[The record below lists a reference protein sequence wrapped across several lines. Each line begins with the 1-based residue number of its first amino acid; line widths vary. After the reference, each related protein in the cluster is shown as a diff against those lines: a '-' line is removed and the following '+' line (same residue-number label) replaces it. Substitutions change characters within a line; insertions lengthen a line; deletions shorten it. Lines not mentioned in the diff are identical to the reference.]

1 LLPLLSKFFD
11 HSIAVDQSHLTP
23 RVSGFFR
30 HKRLLGLMQARKASM
45 LYFPLM
51 ETEAGTSIIIP
62 CRNESGN
69 LIPLI
74 EAIIK
79 IIKPNDEVIIIEGG
93 SSDLTYEEALGL
105 EMRFP
110 RIVRTYKQ
118 TGKGKFDAVLLG
130 IKKINMPIVMIWDAD
145 ATVNFDQN
153 HEIYLRP
160 HGEAQLITGDRLRGK
175 RDKGAMR
182 FPNFL
187 GNWAFAFLWSLILKQ
202 RPIDLLCGTKKFPR
216 SLILEA
222 PKWLLELDP
231 YGDFSIFI
239 MAKHLGVEII
249 SIPVHYHSRSYGKT
263 NIHRWRGGVELLS
276 ITLMI
281 VFRFSMTKRKEK

>member
-1 LLPLLSKFFD
+1 
-11 HSIAVDQSHLTP
+11 
-23 RVSGFFR
+23 
-30 HKRLLGLMQARKASM
+30 MQAKNASM
-45 LYFPLM
+45 LYFPHM

-105 EMRFP
+105 EIKFP

-130 IKKINMPIVMIWDAD
+130 IKNTNMPIVMIWDAD

-153 HEIYLRP
+153 HEIYLLP
-160 HGEAQLITGDRLRGK
+160 HGENQLITGDRLRGK

-187 GNWAFAFLWSLILKQ
+187 GNWAFALLWSAILK
-202 RPIDLLCGTKKFPR
+202 RSPIDLLCGTKKFPR
-216 SLILEA
+216 SLITDA
-222 PKWLLELDP
+222 PNWLLELDP
-231 YGDFSIFI
+231 YGDFSIFA
-239 MAKHLGVEII
+239 MAAQKELAIT
-249 SIPVHYHSRSYGKT
+249 SLPVHYHSRSHGKT
-263 NIHRWRGGVELLS
+263 NIHRWRGGVELLN
-276 ITLMI
+276 ITLVI
-281 VFRFSMTKRKEK
+281 VFRFKIIGNQIKK